1 MNFSFLNEPV
11 LLTGCNV
18 FLGNYF
24 LNELVKQIDSS
35 EELKYNAHIIA
46 IDNGITSSHN
56 IINRDYIHYFDENLI
71 GFDFNRLTPIKT
83 IVHMAGLASPAQ
95 YKKYPL
101 ETIDVAVDVT
111 RKLLEKARVWDSK
124 FVFFSSSEIYGNPDE
139 KNIPTKESYKGY
151 VASQGPRCC
160 YDESKRLG
168 ETLCYVYNQYFNIHT
183 NIIRPFN
190 VYGPGMSKFDYR
202 MIPNLMRSGIEG
214 KSVKIY
220 GDGNQTRTFCYIS
233 DAINAICRVINDG
246 VSGETYN
253 IGRRDPE
260 ISMIQLVSKFKE
272 ATGCDIEMN
281 LVDYPDNYPDDEPLR
296 RCPDISKISQLGYE
310 PTVTLL
316 DGLKKTWKW
325 ANENYSS

>member
-1 MNFSFLNEPV
+1 
-11 LLTGCNV
+11 
-18 FLGNYF
+18 
-24 LNELVKQIDSS
+24 
-35 EELKYNAHIIA
+35 
-46 IDNGITSSHN
+46 
-56 IINRDYIHYFDENLI
+56 
-71 GFDFNRLTPIKT
+71 
-83 IVHMAGLASPAQ
+83 
-95 YKKYPL
+95 
-101 ETIDVAVDVT
+101 
-111 RKLLEKARVWDSK
+111 
-124 FVFFSSSEIYGNPDE
+124 
-139 KNIPTKESYKGY
+139 
-151 VASQGPRCC
+151 
-160 YDESKRLG
+160 
-168 ETLCYVYNQYFNIHT
+168 
-183 NIIRPFN
+183 
-190 VYGPGMSKFDYR
+190 MSKFDYR